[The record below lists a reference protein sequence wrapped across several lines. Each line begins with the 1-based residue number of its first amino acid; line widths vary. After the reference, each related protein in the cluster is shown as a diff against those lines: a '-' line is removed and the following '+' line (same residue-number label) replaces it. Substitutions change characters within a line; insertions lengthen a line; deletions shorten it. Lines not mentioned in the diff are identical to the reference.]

1 MYSPAKIGYN
11 SSMDTPAFS
20 AAPKQPYYYFRRLDG
35 TRSPVCGL
43 AMLNPGWCHIRR
55 RLETETVLIV
65 GKKGSA
71 LIEDNGRSFEIS
83 AGRMLLLPAG
93 HLHVGERPVKEALS
107 YWWFHFYQCTS
118 LDDEMRIFLPK
129 ELGQEQARA
138 FLTAPEKQPELFKDG
153 IILPQTMALSRPALV
168 GTLCSEALE
177 AFAQQR
183 ESPLAYYNALTR
195 LLLELGRESRA
206 LAQESA
212 ECSGPENSSRALV
225 KQVLELLEN
234 ELSNHNASVK
244 FFAEA
249 LGVNADYL
257 GRCFKEEMKVPV
269 GQYISRRRVELACS
283 RLRESNRS
291 VEEVAAECGFGSR
304 RQFFDEFKRRTGKT
318 PAAYRAESAYIGIN
332 AL

>member
-1 MYSPAKIGYN
+1 MENEAQI
-11 SSMDTPAFS
+11 
-20 AAPKQPYYYFRRLDG
+20 PYYYFRHLDG
-35 TRSPVCGL
+35 TRSQVSGL

-71 LIEDNGRSFEIS
+71 LIEDNGRSFEIA

-93 HLHVGERPVKEALS
+93 HLHVGARPVKEALS
-107 YWWFHFYQCTS
+107 YWWFHFYQCIS

-129 ELGQEQARA
+129 ALDQEQAQS
-138 FLTAPEKQPELFKDG
+138 FLQAPEKEPALFRDG
-153 IILPQTMALSRPALV
+153 IILPQTMALSRPSLT

-177 AFAQQR
+177 AFAR
-183 ESPLAYYNALTR
+183 EKESPLAYYNALIR
-195 LLLELGRESRA
+195 LLLELGRQSAEQAQAIKESR
-206 LAQESA
+206 
-212 ECSGPENSSRALV
+212 GPESSSRALV

-244 FFAEA
+244 FFADR

-257 GRCFKEEMKVPV
+257 GRCFKEVMKTPV
-269 GQYISRRRVELACS
+269 GQYVSRRRVELASS

-291 VEEVAAECGFGSR
+291 VEEIAAECGFGSR

-318 PAAYRAESAYIGIN
+318 PAAYRAESAYVGIN